1 MDMAHG
7 THEERLF
14 AAHATLREGVTAL
27 TSSEDWQN
35 LLKMAGSF
43 HRYSPNNQMLL
54 AVQGADGLVASF
66 QTWKQIT
73 ADDGQPCRIRKG
85 ETALRVF
92 APIRSRNQEV
102 DPDTGLPTAPS
113 IVGYK
118 LVPVFCQSQLV
129 SPPDLPAQPTLL
141 DGQDPPPELW
151 EAVANQ
157 IYAAG
162 FTLKR
167 GPIDGMPEA
176 KGITKFVERA
186 VIVRDDLSPQQALKT
201 QIHELAHVLMH
212 DPTLGE
218 NGGKLRERVEV
229 EAESVA
235 FVVCDLLGVDS
246 ADYSI
251 PYVASWAVGDPE
263 RIHETAQAVLA
274 TARKIIGGIEAELGV
289 DLRPNPIADAL
300 SASHERTTEPSRPE
314 RRAAPGTA
322 DGVIYEHLAAGDVDW
337 VRLATAIPGCDH
349 GDVRIR
355 SLIGKP
361 GGQAIVL
368 AESGAS
374 AGACAAVLRA
384 EGVDDRA
391 IRQHMSVNITDAL
404 GAFDPLFHP
413 DEVNEA
419 LAAPRRVKE
428 MADELVADLLV
439 SAGKHPASV
448 MHLAKTSNMPS
459 NVINLVEERLRR
471 RGHPSVAG
479 TVNRADRGLTLI
491 DQWTGKG
498 GAAPTGPEPR
508 PAVPAPEPPP
518 PPEPAA

>member
-7 THEERLF
+7 THEERLL
-14 AAHATLREGVTAL
+14 AAHATLREGVAAL

-66 QTWKQIT
+66 HTWKQIT
-73 ADDGQPCRIRKG
+73 AEDGQPCRIRKG

-92 APIRSRNQEV
+92 APVRARTREV
-102 DPDTGLPTAPS
+102 DPETGLPSDPA

-118 LVPVFCQSQLV
+118 LVPVFCQTQLV
-129 SPPDLPAQPTLL
+129 SPPDLPAQPRLL

-162 FTLKR
+162 FTLQR
-167 GPIDGMPEA
+167 GPIAGAPEA
-176 KGITKFVERA
+176 KGITQFVERV

-218 NGGKLRERVEV
+218 HGGKLRERVEV

-235 FVVCDLLGVDS
+235 FVVCDALGVDS

-251 PYVASWAVGDPE
+251 PYVASWAAGDPE
-263 RIHETAQAVLA
+263 RIQETAQSVL
-274 TARKIIGGIEAELGV
+274 TTGRKIITGIEAELGV
-289 DLRPNPIADAL
+289 DLRPNPIAEVL
-300 SASHERTTEPSRPE
+300 SASQEKPDQSSRPV
-314 RRAAPGTA
+314 RRATPGTA
-322 DGVIYEHLAAGDVDW
+322 DVVIFEHLAAGDMDW
-337 VRLATAIPGCDH
+337 VRLASSLPGCDH
-349 GDVRIR
+349 GGPMIR
-355 SLIGKP
+355 SLVGKP

-374 AGACAAVLRA
+374 AEATVAVLRA
-384 EGVDDRA
+384 EHVDDRA
-391 IRQHMSVNITDAL
+391 IRRHMSVNVTDTL
-404 GAFDPLFHP
+404 GAVGPLYHP
-413 DEVNEA
+413 EEVQQA
-419 LAAPRRVKE
+419 LAAPRRIKE
-428 MADELVADLLV
+428 LADELVADLLV
-439 SAGKHPASV
+439 SAGRHPAGAL
-448 MHLAKTSNMPS
+448 HLATTSNQPS

-471 RGHPSVAG
+471 RGGHPAPEA
-479 TVNRADRGLTLI
+479 TDRRADRGLTLI
-491 DQWTGKG
+491 DEWSGR
-498 GAAPTGPEPR
+498 GAAPSASGPKP
-508 PAVPAPEPPP
+508 PTPEPPL

>member
-1 MDMAHG
+1 MAHG

-14 AAHATLREGVTAL
+14 AAHATLREGVAAL
-27 TSSEDWQN
+27 ASSEDWQN
-35 LLKMAGSF
+35 LLKVAGSF

-66 QTWKQIT
+66 HTWKQIT
-73 ADDGQPCRIRKG
+73 AEDGQPCRIRKG

-92 APIRSRNQEV
+92 APIRARDREV
-102 DPDTGLPTAPS
+102 DPETGWPTDPA

-118 LVPVFCQSQLV
+118 LVPVFCQTQLV
-129 SPPDLPAQPTLL
+129 SPPDLPAQPKLL

-151 EAVANQ
+151 DAVANQ
-157 IYAAG
+157 IYGAG

-167 GPIDGMPEA
+167 GPIDGVPEA

-212 DPTLGE
+212 DPSLGE
-218 NGGKLRERVEV
+218 DGGKLRERVEV

-246 ADYSI
+246 AEYSI

-263 RIHETAQAVLA
+263 RIQETAQAVLA

-289 DLRPNPIADAL
+289 DLRPNPIAEAL
-300 SASHERTTEPSRPE
+300 SASQDKMTEPSRPE

-322 DGVIYEHLAAGDVDW
+322 DGVIFEHLAAGDVDW
-337 VRLATAIPGCDH
+337 VRLASAIPGCDH
-349 GDVRIR
+349 GDPRIR
-355 SLIGKP
+355 SLVGKP
-361 GGQAIVL
+361 GGQAILL

-374 AGACAAVLRA
+374 AAATVAVLRA
-384 EGVDDRA
+384 EGFDDRA

-404 GAFDPLFHP
+404 GGFGPLYHP
-413 DEVNEA
+413 DEVKEA
-419 LAAPRRVKE
+419 LTAPRRVKE
-428 MADELVADLLV
+428 LADELVADLLV
-439 SAGKHPASV
+439 SAGKHPAGV
-448 MHLAKTSNMPS
+448 MHLARTSHQPS

-479 TVNRADRGLTLI
+479 SANRADRGLTLI
-491 DQWTGKG
+491 DEWSGKS
-498 GAAPTGPEPR
+498 GAARPGPEPT
-508 PAVPAPEPPP
+508 PAVPAPDPPP

>member
-1 MDMAHG
+1 MAHG

-14 AAHATLREGVTAL
+14 AAHATLREGVAAL

-66 QTWKQIT
+66 HTWKQIT
-73 ADDGQPCRIRKG
+73 AEDGQPCRIRKG

-92 APIRSRNQEV
+92 APIRARNREV
-102 DPDTGLPTAPS
+102 DPETGLPTDPAV
-113 IVGYK
+113 VGYK
-118 LVPVFCQSQLV
+118 LVPVFCQTQLV
-129 SPPDLPAQPTLL
+129 SPPDLPAQPRLL

-151 EAVANQ
+151 DAVANQ

-167 GPIDGMPEA
+167 GPIDGVPEA

-186 VIVRDDLSPQQALKT
+186 VIVRDDLAPQQALKT

-212 DPTLGE
+212 DPSLGE
-218 NGGKLRERVEV
+218 DGGKLRERVEV

-246 ADYSI
+246 AEYSI

-263 RIHETAQAVLA
+263 RIQQTAQAVLA
-274 TARKIIGGIEAELGV
+274 TARKIIGGIESELGV
-289 DLRPNPIADAL
+289 DLRPNPITEAL
-300 SASHERTTEPSRPE
+300 SASQDKLAEPSRPE

-349 GDVRIR
+349 GDARIW
-355 SLIGKP
+355 SLVGKP

-374 AGACAAVLRA
+374 AGATVAVLRA
-384 EGVDDRA
+384 QGVDDRA

-404 GAFDPLFHP
+404 GGFGPLYHP
-413 DEVNEA
+413 EEVKEA
-419 LAAPRRVKE
+419 LTTPRRVKE
-428 MADELVADLLV
+428 LADELVADLLV
-439 SAGKHPASV
+439 SAGKHPAGV
-448 MHLAKTSNMPS
+448 MHLAKTSHQPS

-471 RGHPSVAG
+471 RGHPSIAG
-479 TVNRADRGLTLI
+479 SANRADRGLTLI
-491 DQWTGKG
+491 DEWSGKS
-498 GAAPTGPEPR
+498 GAARPGPEPT
-508 PAVPAPEPPP
+508 PAVSAPEPPP